1 MSSTNALTML
11 RESIQKIAS
20 AVRTLV
26 GDETAKYKFVE
37 LPDVISE
44 KLVSKQKAIDA
55 INATKTVGNGT
66 KFTQAGMV
74 SVQVSCSVNNHDNS
88 LEDYIGCYINKNG
101 SSVATGRSWI
111 SGWSGGSASCSK
123 AFTVEAG
130 DTVTYGYYGSSDAAI
145 CVVGSGSIVYTPNP
159 F

>member
-55 INATKTVGNGT
+55 INATKTVGNGYVCEDN
-66 KFTQAGMV
+66 GMIV
-74 SVQVSCSVNNHDNS
+74 ASVRAEVTNHDNS
-88 LEDYIGCYINKNG
+88 WDGTVSYGIYKNG
-101 SSVATGRSWI
+101 KAVKTGSFHVD
-111 SGWSGGSASCSK
+111 GWDKGSGGTSAS
-123 AFTVEAG
+123 FTVVKG
-130 DTVTYGYYGSSDAAI
+130 DTVSYSGGVSSDAYI
-145 CVVGSGSIVYTPNP
+145 GVTISGSLSFTPNP